1 MMKKSTKI
9 IGSILIAGTLVG
21 AFFINRMGNSGSPKV
36 GLLPD
41 DPEKGGLAFNPKL
54 IASQLYE
61 AMKSSGTDE
70 DLVFETLTNVNQN
83 QFGLVVKAFGLKPY
97 NRYTGNQMGV
107 IGISLPKIPLKSWL
121 KEELSSSMYKEL
133 RYKYP
138 KYL

>member
-1 MMKKSTKI
+1 MKNSTKI
-9 IGSILIAGTLVG
+9 IGSVLLLGTVIG
-21 AFFINRMGNSGSPKV
+21 AYFINRIGGSGSQKV

-41 DPEKGGLAFNPKL
+41 DPEKGGLMFNPKL
-54 IASQLYE
+54 VASQLHE

-83 QFGLVVKAFGLKPY
+83 QFGLVVKAFGVKPY

-107 IGISLPKIPLKSWL
+107 IGISLPKLPLKSWL
-121 KEELSSSMYKEL
+121 KEELSTDMYKEL